1 MKCSYVEERLSAY
14 MERSLPPDEMA
25 QVAEHLHECSA
36 CAAMLEDMRVV
47 LLTCKSFPSLDF
59 DVGLLERILLRT
71 SGRPRTR
78 SWRERLDEYILRPML
93 TPRFAAGAVLSLSFI
108 ALGVTLLRPH
118 MPVVASL
125 VSPTEWVRR
134 MDRGI
139 QGIYA
144 EGLKAYD
151 KKNEWQAQFTFY
163 RNNVFHK
170 LGFMIDQL
178 DVPVQTNGKQ
188 KSGEPR
194 QQQNKTPS
202 QKSSLLLLP
211 A

>member
-1 MKCSYVEERLSAY
+1 MKCSHVEERLSEY

-25 QVAEHLHECSA
+25 QVPEHLHECSA
-36 CAAMLEDMRVV
+36 CAALLEEMRVV
-47 LLTCKSFPSLDF
+47 LLSCKSFPSLDL

-93 TPRFAAGAVLSLSFI
+93 TPRFAAGAVLSLLFVT
-108 ALGVTLLRPH
+108 LGMTLLRPR

-125 VSPTEWVRR
+125 ISPTEWVRR
-134 MDRGI
+134 LDRGV

-163 RNNVFHK
+163 K
-170 LGFMIDQL
+170 
-178 DVPVQTNGKQ
+178 
-188 KSGEPR
+188 
-194 QQQNKTPS
+194 
-202 QKSSLLLLP
+202 
-211 A
+211 